1 MNDFFTAIYN
11 SQAEQYDRMVVHED
25 FQGNIP
31 RVLKAICPLSGVD
44 AIDLGAGTGR
54 FSLML
59 APHVKRLWALDR
71 SSHML
76 SIAHARLEA
85 TGLKNWE
92 TIVADNRQLPVQAAV
107 ADLVVAG
114 WTLGHSVGW
123 YPDRWLEEI
132 NMALDEM
139 QRVVRPAGALVIL
152 ETLGTGRETPRP
164 PTAGLADFYAWLEN
178 QHGFQR
184 TWIRTDYLFD
194 SPAQAAELTR
204 FFFGD
209 ELADRILQEK
219 IIRLPECTGVW
230 SRTV

>member
-1 MNDFFTAIYN
+1 M
-11 SQAEQYDRMVVHED
+11 
-25 FQGNIP
+25 
-31 RVLKAICPLSGVD
+31 CPLDGLDV
-44 AIDLGAGTGR
+44 IEIGAGTGR
-54 FSLML
+54 LTLMV
-59 APHVKRLWALDR
+59 ARKAKRIQAFDI
-71 SSHML
+71 SPQML
-76 SIAHARLEA
+76 SVAAARLKA
-85 TGLKNWE
+85 AGLE
-92 TIVADNRQLPVQAAV
+92 TWNTAVADNRWLPIEAAA
-107 ADLVVAG
+107 ADLVIAG
-114 WTLGHSVGW
+114 WTLGHSVSW
-123 YPDRWLEEI
+123 YPDSWRDEI
-132 NMALDEM
+132 GQALHEM

-164 PTAGLADFYAWLEN
+164 PTAGLADFYAWLET

-230 SRTV
+230 SRTI